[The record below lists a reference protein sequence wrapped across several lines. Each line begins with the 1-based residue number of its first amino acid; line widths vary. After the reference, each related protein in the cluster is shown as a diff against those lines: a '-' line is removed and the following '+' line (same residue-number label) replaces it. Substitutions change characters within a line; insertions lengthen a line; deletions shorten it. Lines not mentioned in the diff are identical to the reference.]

1 MRWIRHLGAAAIF
14 GLLLGLIPNLPGG
27 PRVPGANQ
35 EAPKPSGLHV
45 VLPTGIPEGQSV
57 LPPDVVLAAFES
69 NLTIATGRSSSLRE
83 QWNAGEAEA
92 AMKQDRFQP
101 VEIAAL
107 LGQEL
112 PSLFQA
118 NLTEPIQ
125 RALTPPSISV
135 TPEALT
141 LAATVG
147 AASTRHRLRITSLGG
162 TVNWRA
168 GARMFNGE
176 GWLSILPESGS
187 VTSDLPSVL
196 GVEINYGA
204 LGTTPG
210 LFQGLIGVRDVDTGY
225 LAVVPVAVALGGQQ
239 SRIELS
245 ETSILL
251 TVAGGGA
258 APPSQTI
265 QIFNRGVGFLNWF
278 IPSNV
283 LQPWLNLS
291 SLNGTAGSDYSQA
304 STLTF
309 SLNNAAAQ
317 AMPSGV
323 YQILLPITANGAS
336 NSPQYI
342 TVTLQRV
349 PGATPASPGT
359 RPSGLHFVARQG
371 GSAPAPKDI
380 TVTNRGGGVI
390 TFQFSV
396 TTESGG
402 TWLAV
407 NPTGGT
413 TSAGPFTA
421 QVSVRPGTLPPGIY
435 RGRIGETFSAGDPH
449 GVEVVF
455 IVQPPAPTAQRLR
468 STTPIPLEGCTPA
481 AMELI
486 GNTIGNGASVPISFP
501 KVLVVTLVDSCGEFV
516 NDATVVG
523 SAEGAGIPMQPLGNG
538 AYSGTW
544 VPQQSG
550 SVPVSFAALHPTLPS
565 LNRSFTVSTATAAE
579 GIQLPVLFTNGVVE
593 NAGFTPRRPLAP
605 GSVVAL
611 FGTSLGP
618 PQRVFASQIP
628 LERELAGVKV
638 RIGNVDA
645 PLYDVASDHINAQM
659 PVDLQPGASV
669 SIAVSANGRF
679 TAPQNYF
686 ISPAEPGVIVSGGRA
701 VALVRGSLI
710 SDQNPARI
718 GDVIEIYAFGLGK
731 TDPPVSTGTAGFAP
745 TVLSPVS
752 ATMGGVDAEVVFQ
765 GLNSCCVG
773 LYQVNLRILPG
784 TPTGDAVPIVFRQNG
799 VESNSILPAP
809 IPIREP

>member
-1 MRWIRHLGAAAIF
+1 MLAIRYLGLAVIV
-14 GLLLGLIPNLPGG
+14 GVLLGLIPELPD
-27 PRVPGANQ
+27 RPGEPG
-35 EAPKPSGLHV
+35 EAGLPKPS
-45 VLPTGIPEGQSV
+45 SV
-57 LPPDVVLAAFES
+57 HPAPPGVIADSEDFLPPDVMLAAFAS
-69 NLTIATGRSSSLRE
+69 NLGIATGRPLSARE
-83 QWNAGEAEA
+83 RGTAVEVQA
-92 AMKQDRFQP
+92 ASNPERLEPF
-101 VEIAAL
+101 EIAAL

-125 RALTPPSISV
+125 RALTPPSFSV
-135 TPEALT
+135 TPEALNLT
-141 LAATVG
+141 ATVG
-147 AASTRHRLRITSLGG
+147 AATTRHRVRISSLGG
-162 TVNWRA
+162 ALNWRA
-168 GARMFNGE
+168 TARMLSGA
-176 GWLSILPESGS
+176 GWLTILPESGS
-187 VTSDLPSVL
+187 VTRDLPSIL
-196 GVEINYGA
+196 GVEVNYGA

-210 LFQGLIGVRDVDTGY
+210 LFQGVIGVRDVDTGY
-225 LAVVPVAVALGGQQ
+225 FVAVPVVVALGSQQ

-265 QIFNRGVGFLNWF
+265 QIFNRGTGLLNWL

-291 SLNGTAGSDYSQA
+291 SLNGTAGSDYSQD

-309 SLNNAAAQ
+309 SLNNAEAQ
-317 AMPSGV
+317 AKPSGV

-336 NSPQYI
+336 NSPQYV

-359 RPSGLHFVARQG
+359 RPSGLYFVARQG

-380 TVTNRGGGVI
+380 TVINRGGGVI

-421 QVSVRPGTLPPGIY
+421 QVSVRPGTLPSGIY

-455 IVQPPAPTAQRLR
+455 IVQPSATAAQRLS
-468 STTPIPLEGCTPA
+468 STTPVPLAGCTPA
-481 AMELI
+481 SMELI
-486 GNTIGNGASVPISFP
+486 ANTIGNGASVPISFP
-501 KVLVVTLVDSCGEFV
+501 KVLVVTLLDSCGEFV
-516 NDATVVG
+516 SDATVVG
-523 SAEGAGIPMQPLGNG
+523 SAEGSSIPMQALGNG
-538 AYSGTW
+538 TYSGTW
-544 VPQQSG
+544 VPLGAG
-550 SVPVSFAALHPTLPS
+550 SVAVAFAALHPTLPS
-565 LNRSFTVSTATAAE
+565 VNRSVTVSAATATE

-605 GSVVAL
+605 GSVVSL
-611 FGTSLGP
+611 FGSGLGP
-618 PQRVFASQIP
+618 QQRVPASRIP
-628 LERELAGVKV
+628 LERDLAGVKV
-638 RIGNVDA
+638 RIGSTDA
-645 PLYDVASDHINAQM
+645 PLYSVQNEQIGAQV
-659 PVDLQPGASV
+659 PVELVPGTSV
-669 SIAVSANGRF
+669 SIVVNSNGRF
-679 TAPQNYF
+679 TAPQTYLV
-686 ISPAEPGVIVSGGRA
+686 SPAEPGVIVSGGRA
-701 VALVRGSLI
+701 VALVRGALI
-710 SDQNPARI
+710 SEQNPARI
-718 GDVIEIYAFGLGK
+718 GDVIEIYSFGLGQ
-731 TDPPVSTGTAGFAP
+731 TDPPVSTGTAGFASN
-745 TVLSPVS
+745 VLSPVS
-752 ATMGGVDAEVVFQ
+752 AAIGGVEAEVIFQ

-784 TPTGDAVPIVFRQNG
+784 TPAGDAVPIVFQQNG

-809 IPIREP
+809 IIIR